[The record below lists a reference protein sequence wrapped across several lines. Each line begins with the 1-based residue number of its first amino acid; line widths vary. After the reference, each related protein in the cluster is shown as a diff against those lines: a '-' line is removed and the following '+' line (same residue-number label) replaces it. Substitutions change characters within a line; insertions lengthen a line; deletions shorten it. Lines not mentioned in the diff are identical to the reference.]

1 MKINMK
7 WFEVTCTPDAWDRF
21 RSWWWAL
28 VAFPLV
34 KQVQRLEK
42 ELKDFD
48 DFYEERVQYFREI
61 MVEMEAHIEQKE
73 KLYSQL
79 IRCGEEGNLPRH
91 EGYFKVVQDGDH
103 MNWHHLDSELIKF
116 YENHHRPEQ
125 GDLAFDHERP
135 MSHLEVEAWEIKREE
150 DWDSETDRYHW
161 R

>member
-1 MKINMK
+1 MK
-7 WFEVTCTPDAWDRF
+7 WFEVKCTPDALDRF

-103 MNWHHLDSELIKF
+103 MNWHQLDSELIKF

-135 MSHLEVEAWEIKREE
+135 MNPLEVEAWEIKCEREE
-150 DWDSETDRYHW
+150 WDSETDRYHW